1 MFRMGGSARPG
12 YRDSNFS
19 DLLKDKKG
27 LRESILKD
35 IGAISDARAER
46 IGAQRSLI
54 PLSLLAQQEGISQI
68 RKPMDLVNL
77 LSALG
82 TDQRTFQALG
92 KLEDLDLKLAKG
104 SLDDKLAA
112 LKVMDSKDKKFDF
125 ERRLEAYNSFQAAQK
140 KLLEG
145 VTDEDAIAKI
155 KSSSVYR
162 DLETKKNFVLRQ
174 MTERGYL
181 LDAMS
186 RRGDSPTFDLADE
199 VERFKEFQKMRGN
212 LATGGRV
219 GFQEGTPNPEFTM
232 PEPKPR
238 EAVQDRQLDTLM
250 KAAPALEDPNQA
262 KSMGEGDM
270 YAALRRRLPQEITDD
285 VVRLIAYNPE
295 AFADFAD
302 IQDQSDVDSFNQ
314 KYNVQLVL
322 PVENVT

>member
-12 YRDSNFS
+12 YRDSNFA
-19 DLLKDKKG
+19 DLIKNKKG

-35 IGAISDARAER
+35 IGAISDARTKR
-46 IGAQRSLI
+46 IDAQRSLI
-54 PLSLLAQQEGISQI
+54 PLSVLAGHEGIGQI

-125 ERRLEAYNSFQAAQK
+125 ERRLESYNAFQAAQQ

-145 VTDEDAIAKI
+145 VTDKDAIAKI
-155 KSSSVYR
+155 KSSPVYR

-199 VERFKEFQKMRGN
+199 IKRFQEFQEMRGN

-219 GFQEGTPNPEFTM
+219 GFQQGTPNSEFTM

-262 KSMGEGDM
+262 KSMSEGDM

-285 VVRLIAYNPE
+285 VVRLIAYNAE